1 MRSKILVFIT
11 WVLALTVSTMWLGCA
26 NNPIEPSTSATN
38 SEIQQL
44 VPKEVPEGVENAA
57 FERAPQAN
65 DLTIRFLLLSGKG
78 IKNETFH
85 ITFFNEKKTLGS
97 IFLHFDSSTGD
108 VIDVTDSY
116 KNATFKSPSLQKSSG
131 TVGTSGVTYDVP
143 LVDFFEHWNYG
154 GSILT
159 IWDYPIGPG
168 YFWRL
173 VANFQPLG
181 FNDITSS
188 HRSYSTYFGYYSAVL
203 VVHVFANANYGGS
216 NHQYTG
222 QQALWDNNYADEG
235 MNDKV
240 SSARIKYQI
249 Y

>member
-1 MRSKILVFIT
+1 V
-11 WVLALTVSTMWLGCA
+11 
-26 NNPIEPSTSATN
+26 
-38 SEIQQL
+38 L

-57 FERAPQAN
+57 FELIPQAN

-78 IKNETFH
+78 VRNETFY
-85 ITFFNEKKTLGS
+85 ITFFAGKEMLENVL
-97 IFLHFDSSTGD
+97 LYFDSSTGK
-108 VIDVTDSY
+108 VTDVTENY
-116 KNATFKSPSLQKSSG
+116 QNEVFKNLSPPKSSG
-131 TVGTSGVTYDVP
+131 LAKGNEVNYDVP

-154 GSILT
+154 GRVLT
-159 IWDYPIGPG
+159 IVDYPNGPG

-188 HRSYSTYFGYYSAVL
+188 HRSYIYYFTYTSIVL
-203 VVHVFANANYGGS
+203 VVHVFQHANYGGS

-240 SSARIKYQI
+240 SSVRIKYQI